1 MKKIIYSKFGD
12 AGVLEMADVAM
23 PAVSETT
30 ILIKVKAVS
39 LNPLDWKIR
48 NGEMKLM
55 SGSKFPRG
63 TGIDFSGVVEA
74 TGPSIKQY
82 KKGDEVFG
90 LLDVFKG
97 AALAEYIIAEEKDI
111 APKPQGVSFEQA
123 AAAPVVGSA
132 ALQLFDTLLN
142 VQTGSELLINGA
154 SGGIGMFAIQLAKI
168 KGATVTS
175 VVSDSGLQAAKDW
188 GSDFVINYRKED
200 VLKAGK
206 LYDVVID
213 LSNQMP
219 YNTAKKIMK
228 ASSVYVHTAPGP
240 KEIISSFFISLFSG
254 KKYKVLML
262 KPSPVYLK
270 QLAAYMGQGLAIV
283 VNKAYPFD
291 SFKAAYIEAPK
302 SHIVGKAVIT
312 ID

>member
-1 MKKIIYSKFGD
+1 MKKVIYNKFGD
-12 AGVLEMADVAM
+12 AGVLEMADVEL
-23 PAVSETT
+23 PVVGETSL
-30 ILIKVKAVS
+30 LIKVKAVS
-39 LNPLDWKIR
+39 INPLDWKIR

-63 TGIDFSGVVEA
+63 TGIDFSGIVEA
-74 TGPSIKQY
+74 TGSSVKNY

-97 AALAEYIIAEEKDI
+97 AALAEYILAEEKDI
-111 APKPQGVSFEQA
+111 AIKPQHISFEQA

-142 VQTGSELLINGA
+142 IEAGTEVLINGA
-154 SGGIGMFAIQLAKI
+154 SGGIGMFAIQIAKMKAAIVTAVASDTGLA
-168 KGATVTS
+168 AV
-175 VVSDSGLQAAKDW
+175 KDW
-188 GSDFVINYRKED
+188 GSVAVINYRKVD

-213 LSNQMP
+213 LSNQMS
-219 YNTAKKIMK
+219 YSAAKKIMK
-228 ASSVYVHTAPGP
+228 PSSAYVHTAPGP
-240 KEIISSFFISLFSG
+240 KEIISSFFISLFSA

-270 QLAAYMGQGLAIV
+270 ELKKYIEDGLSV
-283 VNKAYPFD
+283 VVGKAYSFD
-291 SFKAAYIEAPK
+291 SFKTAYTEAPNA
-302 SHIVGKAVIT
+302 HMVGKMVISVN
-312 ID
+312 